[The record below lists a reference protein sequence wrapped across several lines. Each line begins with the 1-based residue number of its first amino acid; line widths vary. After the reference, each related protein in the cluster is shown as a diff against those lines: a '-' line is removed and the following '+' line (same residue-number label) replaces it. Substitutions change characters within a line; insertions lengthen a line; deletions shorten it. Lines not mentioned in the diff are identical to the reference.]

1 MAGRERMGA
10 RRCGDEDDCLT
21 VYAHECMWMTSIVVF
36 ISDVWNILSSYI
48 CFLSRRTYAHAGRI
62 RMDNAWMTRSVV
74 GGWDES

>member
-1 MAGRERMGA
+1 MREKSARALIRAIVVVDAMLAVARACADGNEERMGA

-48 CFLSRRTYAHAGRI
+48 CFL
-62 RMDNAWMTRSVV
+62 
-74 GGWDES
+74 